1 MVVQCNMQT
10 PCQKAQSTQ
19 KLRYSDILGNMPH
32 DAEATFAHY
41 LISHF

>member
-19 KLRYSDILGNMPH
+19 EGRYSDILGMTPR
-32 DAEATFAHY
+32 DAEAIFAHY
-41 LISHF
+41 LISDF

>member
-19 KLRYSDILGNMPH
+19 TVRYSDILGMTLRY
-32 DAEATFAHY
+32 AETTFAHY
-41 LISHF
+41 LISDF